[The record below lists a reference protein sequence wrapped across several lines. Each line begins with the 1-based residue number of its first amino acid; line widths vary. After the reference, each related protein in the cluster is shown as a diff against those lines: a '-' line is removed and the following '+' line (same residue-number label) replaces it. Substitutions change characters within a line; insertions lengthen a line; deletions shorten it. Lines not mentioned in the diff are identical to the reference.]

1 MVRNPEAGLQFVTQ
15 ELLTRV
21 SKGFSCLGDRRGSSK
36 ATPAFVYPT
45 GLHGQPCSEVLLF

>member
-45 GLHGQPCSEVLLF
+45 GLYGQPCSEVLLF